1 MPRAW
6 ALAMLRRWMEAPMKA
21 KRVSIS
27 GALAALFALTACT
40 TPERSTEPELARQAA
55 RGQAY
60 AIQNCASCHAIEAY
74 EEASPNPDAP
84 AFAEAAR
91 LPGMNRRA
99 LDVWLHT
106 SHPSMPNFII
116 PPEQIEELSAYIST
130 LED

>member
-1 MPRAW
+1 
-6 ALAMLRRWMEAPMKA
+6 MKA

-27 GALAALFALTACT
+27 GALAALFALAACA
-40 TPERSTEPELARQAA
+40 TPEESGERELARQAA

-74 EEASPNPDAP
+74 EEASPNADAP

-116 PPEQIEELSAYIST
+116 PPAQIEELSAYIST